1 MLPVKIY
8 LKDFRTDFD
17 DFRSFIKY
25 RSSLSFILT
34 QEKKYMYKK
43 KSSAQLKQI
52 ARGLMIGKYRN
63 AISIL
68 LASDLIVS
76 TLSLF
81 TSTSTGSFA
90 GLAIGFIISF
100 IIVLFGTILSVGQCS
115 FYLNIACGQKY
126 QFSDL
131 FSGFKIHPDK
141 TILTQFIIQLLT
153 ALPLVPAIIAMVIA
167 VYAEDLIFTF
177 LLGCFL
183 LILGC
188 GISWWLSLKFSQVY
202 YLLLDFPDYS
212 AKELLKM
219 SWRVMKGHTGRLL
232 YIQVSFLPLML
243 AGLFTLG
250 IGFLFILPYQ
260 HMTYTI
266 FYLDLIQD

>member
-1 MLPVKIY
+1 
-8 LKDFRTDFD
+8 
-17 DFRSFIKY
+17 
-25 RSSLSFILT
+25 
-34 QEKKYMYKK
+34 MYKK
-43 KSSAQLKQI
+43 KTSAQLKQI

-68 LASDLIVS
+68 LASDLIIS

-81 TSTSTGSFA
+81 TSTSTGSLA
-90 GLAIGFIISF
+90 GLAIGFVISF

-131 FSGFKIHPDK
+131 FTGFKVHPDK
-141 TILTQFIIQLLT
+141 TILTQLIIQLLT
-153 ALPLVPAIIAMVIA
+153 AIPMIPAIVVMLITISSEEMV
-167 VYAEDLIFTF
+167 FF
-177 LLGCFL
+177 LVGCLL
-183 LILGC
+183 LIVGC
-188 GISWWLSLKFSQVY
+188 GVSWWLSLKFSQVY

-212 AKELLKM
+212 AMELLKM
-219 SWRVMKGHTGRLL
+219 SWKLMKGHTGRLL

-243 AGLFTLG
+243 AGLFSLG

-260 HMTYTI
+260 NMTYTI
-266 FYLDLIQD
+266 FYLDLISEN